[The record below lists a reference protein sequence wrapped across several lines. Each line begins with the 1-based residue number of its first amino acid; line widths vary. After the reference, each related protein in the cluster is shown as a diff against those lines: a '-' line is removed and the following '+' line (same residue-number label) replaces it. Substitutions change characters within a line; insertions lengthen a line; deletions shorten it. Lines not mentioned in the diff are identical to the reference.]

1 MNTPVGRPGRSHD
14 SDRHRSSAPDAVKI
28 MEQVTKRIAARR
40 LSETEAAR
48 EIGIGLGSVT
58 RHLAGGYVRSDSLAK
73 YRLWL
78 DGVARTPAPQQL
90 TLIDAPGPKVEKAS
104 EDIDA
109 LTAPERPRAPHRV
122 VDLFGGCG
130 GLSLGFELAG
140 GGGLFRT
147 TLAVDLEEPMVR
159 VFNANHPTP
168 GKGAAVGRQADLS
181 EFMNEAEVLAFYLD
195 HLARLEGDVDLGRQ
209 LTELTPLGLDGFR
222 ARIAAL
228 DREFVAELTRIRG
241 SEEFRRQYGAVSKAA
256 LSQTS
261 VLGFHAALKLPRP
274 GGGDPDFQ
282 PPLWGL
288 REATP
293 RPPGSQIGT
302 KTHVS
307 SSSTKASEAEAER
320 LWASE
325 LARLEARA
333 KGSGNGQ
340 LASAAQKIG
349 ESLELLTGS
358 AYQDVR
364 RAWVR
369 WRARRDAL
377 RRSYFEQ
384 DDLLAQLRSAYTE
397 DRRAQ
402 VLLGG
407 PPCQG
412 FSRIGRGKIRSLRE
426 QSVHVQSDEKAGD
439 KRNELLLQYVLFVA
453 ALAPRVFLFE
463 NVRHFQAE
471 VRTPDGTFKAT
482 EVLAEA
488 IANVSCS
495 GLRYDVHSRVVMAA
509 QHLVP
514 QTRERFFML
523 GVREDVA
530 ATSERPN
537 APRWCLALPLRKPV
551 PLKMALDGLPEPA
564 VVSAATDRN
573 DGMLRRT
580 TVEDVRIDGESACGT
595 FLAWIRQPA
604 PADRGGR
611 APRTVD
617 AHCARDSRS
626 DDRAFFEMLGP
637 GKRWMDYRCDD
648 NPIVEDLARL
658 VAWAAKESRGR
669 PLPNGLDR
677 SRLEEL
683 AESLDGS
690 LSLRLLLDRIPTSPG
705 EVRHHLAL
713 PSYLKKR
720 EGSHGDWLAR
730 LDAETPSKTM
740 VSHMGKDTYA
750 FIHPSAPRTISV
762 REAARVQTFP
772 DWYDFGCVG
781 LVDGYRVIGN
791 AVPPLLSSQF
801 ALRVAVLLQ
810 SAEEGRGSMSDAVA
824 RAANHT
830 SG

>member
-14 SDRHRSSAPDAVKI
+14 SDKVRSAAPDAQKI
-28 MEQVTKRIAARR
+28 MEQVARRIAARH
-40 LSETEAAR
+40 LSETVAAR
-48 EIGIGLGSVT
+48 EIGIGLGSMS
-58 RHLAGGYVRSDSLAK
+58 RHLAGDYVRSDSLAK

-78 DGVARTPAPQQL
+78 DGVARTSGGQQL
-90 TLIDAPGPKVEKAS
+90 ALIDAPGPKVEDAS
-104 EDIDA
+104 DDIDP
-109 LTAPERPRAPHRV
+109 LMAPGRPQAPHRV

-147 TLAVDLEEPMVR
+147 SLAIDVEEPMVR
-159 VFNANHPTP
+159 VFNANHPSP
-168 GKGAAVGRQADLS
+168 GGSAPVGRQADLS

-195 HLARLEGDVDLGRQ
+195 HLARLESDVDLGRQ
-209 LTELTPLGLDGFR
+209 LTELAPMGLDGFR
-222 ARIAAL
+222 ARIDEL
-228 DREFVAELTRIRG
+228 DREFVADLTRIRG
-241 SEEFRRQYGAVSKAA
+241 SEQFRRQYGEVSKAA

-261 VLGFHAALKLPRP
+261 VLGFHSALKLPRP
-274 GGGDPDFQ
+274 GGGEPDFQ

-288 REATP
+288 RGASP
-293 RPPGSQIGT
+293 RPPVSHVGT
-302 KTHVS
+302 KTREA

-325 LARLEARA
+325 LTKLEQRA

-340 LASAAQKIG
+340 LASAAQKIN

-358 AYQDVR
+358 AYQEVR

-369 WRARRDAL
+369 WRGRRDAL

-384 DDLLAQLRSAYTE
+384 DDLLEQLRRAYTE
-397 DRRAQ
+397 DRRVQ

-426 QSVHVQSDEKAGD
+426 QSVHVQSDDKAGD

-453 ALAPRVFLFE
+453 ALAPRAFLFE

-471 VRTPDGTFKAT
+471 VRTPEGTFKAT

-488 IANVSCS
+488 IADVSCS

-530 ATSERPN
+530 KISERLN
-537 APRWCLALPLRKPV
+537 APRWCLALPLRRPV
-551 PLKMALDGLPEPA
+551 PLKMALDGLPEPT
-564 VVSAATDRN
+564 VVSAATDRS
-573 DGMLRRT
+573 DGMQRRT
-580 TVEDVRIDGESACGT
+580 TVEDVRIDGESASSAY
-595 FLAWIRQPA
+595 LDWIRQTA
-604 PADRGGR
+604 PVDRGGR

-658 VAWAAKESRGR
+658 VAWAAKESKGR
-669 PLPNGLDR
+669 PLPGGLDR

-690 LSLRLLLDRIPTSPG
+690 LSLRLLLDRIPASPG
-705 EVRHHLAL
+705 EVRHHLAV

-762 REAARVQTFP
+762 REAARIQTFP
-772 DWYDFGCVG
+772 DWFDFGSVG
-781 LVDGYRVIGN
+781 LVDGYRVVGN
-791 AVPPLLSSQF
+791 AVPPLLSAQF
-801 ALRVAVLLQ
+801 ALRVAAILE
-810 SAEEGRGSMSDAVA
+810 SAIEGREAQPTTSA
-824 RAANHT
+824 RT
-830 SG
+830 GERR